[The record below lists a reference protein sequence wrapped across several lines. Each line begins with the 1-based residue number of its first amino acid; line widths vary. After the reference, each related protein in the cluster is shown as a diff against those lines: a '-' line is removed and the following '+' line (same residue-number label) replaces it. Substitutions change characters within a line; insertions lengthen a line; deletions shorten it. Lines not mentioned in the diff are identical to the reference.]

1 MELVHEFSFTVV
13 LNDAVPIGNGPLGAR
28 RIREVLSGEV
38 TGDRIRGA
46 IGTGGADWLL
56 VGPDGYGRLD
66 VRLTLH
72 THDGANIYVQYFGV
86 IEYTDAAHA
95 ANAGER
101 SSEWHEHY
109 FRTCPRLETGDPRYE
124 WVNQTLFVAQGRLHP
139 GPVVEYQVFRV
150 T

>member
-1 MELVHEFSFTVV
+1 MELVHEFNFTVV
-13 LNDAVPIGNGPLGAR
+13 LNDAVQIGKGPLGAR
-28 RIREVLSGEV
+28 RIREVLSGEA
-38 TGDRIRGA
+38 TGDRIRGT
-46 IGTGGADWLL
+46 IGSGGADWLL

-109 FRTCPRLETGDPRYE
+109 FRTSPRLETGDPRYE

>member
-1 MELVHEFSFTVV
+1 MELAYEFTFTAV
-13 LNDAVPIGNGPLGAR
+13 LNEAVPIGDGPFGSR

-38 TGDRIRGA
+38 TGDRIRGTV
-46 IGTGGADWLL
+46 GTGGADWVLI
-56 VGPDGYGRLD
+56 GSDGYGRLD

-72 THDGANIYVQYFGV
+72 THDGAHIYVQYFGV
-86 IEYTDAAHA
+86 IEYTEAAHA

-101 SSEWHEHY
+101 SSDWDDHY
-109 FRTCPRLETGDPRYE
+109 FRTSLRLETGDPRYE
-124 WVNQTLFVAQGRLHP
+124 WVNQTLFVARGRLHP

>member
-13 LNDAVPIGNGPLGAR
+13 LKDAVPIGDGPFGAR

-38 TGDRIRGA
+38 TGDRIRGTV
-46 IGTGGADWLL
+46 GTGGADWLL

-72 THDGANIYVQYFGV
+72 THDGAHIYVQYSGL
-86 IEYTDAAHA
+86 IEYTEAARA

-101 SSEWHEHY
+101 SSAWDEHY

-124 WVNQTLFVAQGRLHP
+124 WVNQTVFVAQGRLHP
-139 GPVVEYQVFRV
+139 GPVVEYRVFRV

>member
-1 MELVHEFSFTVV
+1 MELIYEFSFTAV
-13 LNDAVPIGNGPLGAR
+13 LNDAVPIGNGPFGVR

-38 TGDRIRGA
+38 TGDRIRGTV
-46 IGTGGADWLL
+46 GTGGADWVL
-56 VGPDGYGRLD
+56 VGGDGYGRLD

-72 THDGANIYVQYFGV
+72 MHDGAHIYVQYFGL

-95 ANAGER
+95 ANAGDR
-101 SSEWHEHY
+101 STDWDDHY
-109 FRTCPRLETGDPRYE
+109 FRTSPRLESGDPRYE
-124 WVNQTLFVAQGRLHP
+124 WVNRTLFVARGRLHP

>member
-1 MELVHEFSFTVV
+1 MNLEYEFSYRAGLKPTLPVGAAPYGTRLVV
-13 LNDAVPIGNGPLGAR
+13 
-28 RIREVLSGEV
+28 EV
-38 TGDRIRGA
+38 TGGSFEGKRLKGTIL
-46 IGTGGADWLL
+46 TGGADWLL

-72 THDGANIYVQYFGV
+72 THDGASIYVQYFGL

-124 WVNQTLFVAQGRLHP
+124 WVNRTLFVAQGRLHP

>member
-1 MELVHEFSFTVV
+1 MELVHEFSFTAV
-13 LNDAVPIGNGPLGAR
+13 LNEAVRVGDGPFGSR

-38 TGDRIRGA
+38 TGDRISGSV
-46 IGTGGADWLL
+46 GTGGADWVL

-66 VRLTLH
+66 VRLTVN
-72 THDGANIYVQYFGV
+72 THDGAHIYVQYFGV
-86 IEYTDAAHA
+86 IEYTEGAHA

-101 SSEWHEHY
+101 SSEWDEHY
-109 FRTCPRLETGDPRYE
+109 FRTSPRLETGDPRYE
-124 WVNQTLFVAQGRLHP
+124 WVNRTLFVARGRLHP